1 MTKSIIYIDKYKKS
15 NGDIETGM
23 IGEFVKID
31 KIVWSMAGREVYEY
45 SSSDEYRLEN
55 ALFFN
60 GAYGVNT
67 ADSTTTSA
75 NDQNIYTHRWEI
87 SAEKNRFSGAV
98 SGKGV
103 SDMKAT
109 VYFTPSSGGTYRVNC
124 VHKYLNIVSIS
135 GASGKIGVSLSL

>member
-1 MTKSIIYIDKYKKS
+1 
-15 NGDIETGM
+15 
-23 IGEFVKID
+23 
-31 KIVWSMAGREVYEY
+31 MAGREVYEY

-98 SGKGV
+98 SGKSV
-103 SDMKAT
+103 RDMKAT

-135 GASGKIGVSLSL
+135 GASGKIGVSLPL